1 MDNSVII
8 KGNNHGITVVLDAAL
23 EYSKLKAAVE
33 EKFKDSSKFLGSAPV
48 VLGFEG
54 RALLPQQEKEL
65 LDIISASC
73 ELNVV
78 CLVDNDEN
86 REKKYEK
93 TLKERLLDISG
104 SSGTFYKGN
113 LRSGQALT
121 FESSVIIL
129 GDVNPGASVT
139 SKGNIIVL
147 GGLKGQAFAGFGGN
161 TNAFVLAID
170 MAPTQ
175 IRIADVIARSPDA
188 PAKEEGKE
196 IKIAF
201 LEEGNIYMEPL
212 NKKVWNDIRL

>member
-23 EYSKLKAAVE
+23 EYTKLKTAVE

-65 LDIISASC
+65 LDIITASC

-78 CLVDNDEN
+78 CLVDNNEE
-86 REKKYEK
+86 REKQYEK
-93 TLKERLLDISG
+93 TLQERLLDISG
-104 SSGTFYKGN
+104 ASGTFYKGN

-147 GGLKGQAFAGFGGN
+147 GSLKGQAFAGFGGN

-170 MAPTQ
+170 MSPTQ
-175 IRIADVIARSPDA
+175 IRISDVIARSPDE

-201 LEEGNIYMEPL
+201 LEDGNIYMEPL
-212 NKKVWNDIRL
+212 NRKVWNDIRL

>member
-23 EYSKLKAAVE
+23 EYNKLKAAVE
-33 EKFKDSSKFLGSAPV
+33 EKFRDSSKFLGSAPV

-65 LDIISASC
+65 LDIITASC
-73 ELNVV
+73 ELKVV
-78 CLVDNDEN
+78 CLVDSNEE
-86 REKKYEK
+86 REKQYEK
-93 TLKERLLDISG
+93 TLQERLLDISG
-104 SSGTFYKGN
+104 ASGTFYKGN

-147 GGLKGQAFAGFGGN
+147 GSLKGQAFAGFGGN

-170 MAPTQ
+170 MSPMQ
-175 IRIADVIARSPDA
+175 IRIADVIARSPDE

-201 LEEGNIYMEPL
+201 LEEGNIYMEPISR
-212 NKKVWNDIRL
+212 KIWNDIRL